1 MTKDETTSPT
11 VMNENVFIT
20 ACIDAHEERDV
31 ATVDVPGAFLHTH
44 VDPEDDTVHMILQ
57 GVLAELMVKVD
68 PKLYRKYVIYDS
80 KGRMILYVEMQKALY
95 GMLKS
100 ALLFYKK
107 LVGDLEGAGFKLNPY
122 DPCVANKIVNGTQM
136 TVIWHVDDL
145 KISHKNPE
153 AVTKV
158 IKYLDGIY
166 PGVKVKR
173 GKHHEYLGMDFDFAT
188 KGQVAVGM
196 TDYMMRVIKEFPEDL
211 GNATAPT
218 PAQEFLF
225 KVRPEDEAKKL
236 PEKQAAQ
243 YHHVVAQLLFASTRV
258 RRDIQTAVAFLTTRV
273 KAPDEDDWGKL
284 KRVLK
289 YIKGTIGL
297 RLILKA
303 SSLSVIKW
311 WVDAAFAIHH
321 DCRGH
326 TGAMMSFGE
335 GAVISKSLK
344 QKMNGKSSTDNEL
357 IGADELIGPIMQTL
371 YFMRAQGYH
380 VEENILNQDNHS
392 TMRLMFN
399 GRASSKRTRHLDV
412 KIFHM
417 KDIIDRGE
425 LSVKYCPTEEM
436 WADVLTKPLQGKAFR
451 VMRSKLMNCAED
463 YVEECTKRV
472 WFQEIAGVSAETGAA
487 KTTGVGLKVI
497 PEKYPRSL
505 RKVAKPNNTTRG
517 RKTKESST
525 SVRRS
530 VLGNT
535 HLARAT
541 RARTNIRVGT
551 RTGHYR

>member
-1 MTKDETTSPT
+1 
-11 VMNENVFIT
+11 
-20 ACIDAHEERDV
+20 
-31 ATVDVPGAFLHTH
+31 
-44 VDPEDDTVHMILQ
+44 
-57 GVLAELMVKVD
+57 
-68 PKLYRKYVIYDS
+68 
-80 KGRMILYVEMQKALY
+80 
-95 GMLKS
+95 
-100 ALLFYKK
+100 
-107 LVGDLEGAGFKLNPY
+107 
-122 DPCVANKIVNGTQM
+122 M

-173 GKHHEYLGMDFDFAT
+173 GKYHEYLGMDFDFAT

-311 WVDAAFAIHH
+311 WVDAAFAIHY

-335 GAVISKSLK
+335 GAVTSKLLK
-344 QKMNGKSSTDNEL
+344 QKMNAGF
-357 IGADELIGPIMQTL
+357 I
-371 YFMRAQGYH
+371 
-380 VEENILNQDNHS
+380 
-392 TMRLMFN
+392 
-399 GRASSKRTRHLDV
+399 
-412 KIFHM
+412 
-417 KDIIDRGE
+417 
-425 LSVKYCPTEEM
+425 
-436 WADVLTKPLQGKAFR
+436 
-451 VMRSKLMNCAED
+451 
-463 YVEECTKRV
+463 
-472 WFQEIAGVSAETGAA
+472 EI
-487 KTTGVGLKVI
+487 
-497 PEKYPRSL
+497 
-505 RKVAKPNNTTRG
+505 
-517 RKTKESST
+517 
-525 SVRRS
+525 
-530 VLGNT
+530 
-535 HLARAT
+535 
-541 RARTNIRVGT
+541 
-551 RTGHYR
+551 